1 MAEHVHE
8 IVNHRGHRLALL
20 LVEAVGQALARF
32 EACDFVVR
40 RLSFHAHALK
50 QRFLQLGLVG
60 VFGAFGGFVD
70 PTLGLCPGDV
80 SGGHSREQGIAR
92 VLRGRGQDAEKRLLL
107 RDVPIVR
114 QNRRNGTPLVP
125 TQVVDDHQK
134 QRTSLRPGHRVRQ
147 PRGQHLVGHH
157 GALFHACHPVFVVIF
172 DEPRELVVRLGMLIF
187 QNFQHAAVSR
197 IAQREVPMAQPAV
210 DLGPFLCVQPATQLH
225 GQLAE
230 LPHVGRL
237 GLLALNPSVVQDF
250 LDRHQDLVGVHR
262 LDQVVADF
270 GTNRLLHDALLLALG
285 DHDDGQLRP
294 LGLDALKRLD
304 AIQTWHVFVQE
315 HDVVGVLVHPF
326 KRFHPA
332 VDSGHVVPLLVEEQ
346 HVGPEQFDFVV
357 SPKNVWSCHA
367 RVCSSKTGR
376 RKRSRHPYL
385 ATK

>member
-1 MAEHVHE
+1 
-8 IVNHRGHRLALL
+8 
-20 LVEAVGQALARF
+20 
-32 EACDFVVR
+32 
-40 RLSFHAHALK
+40 
-50 QRFLQLGLVG
+50 
-60 VFGAFGGFVD
+60 
-70 PTLGLCPGDV
+70 
-80 SGGHSREQGIAR
+80 
-92 VLRGRGQDAEKRLLL
+92 
-107 RDVPIVR
+107 
-114 QNRRNGTPLVP
+114 
-125 TQVVDDHQK
+125 
-134 QRTSLRPGHRVRQ
+134 
-147 PRGQHLVGHH
+147 
-157 GALFHACHPVFVVIF
+157 
-172 DEPRELVVRLGMLIF
+172 
-187 QNFQHAAVSR
+187 
-197 IAQREVPMAQPAV
+197 MAQPAV
-210 DLGPFLCVQPATQLH
+210 DLGPFLCVQPAAQLH

-237 GLLALNPSVVQDF
+237 GLLALNPSVVQDL
-250 LDRHQDLVGVHR
+250 LDGHQDLVGVDR
-262 LDQVVADF
+262 FDQVVADF

-294 LGLDALKRLD
+294 LGLDALKRLN
-304 AIQTWHVFVQE
+304 AIQARHVFVQE